1 MYKFINT
8 MYWFK
13 RKYQQIQRVIDF
25 LPIIWKGFDFDYI
38 CSIELFKKQLERQAS
53 FLESERALTL
63 EAQNNA
69 KKIRT
74 ALRLMDIVYDEKY
87 IDEVFTELTELYGE
101 SKMDFIST
109 GEESKFGGEKLYTL
123 KITNQSAINEIH
135 QEKINQERSEKIKLA
150 RIKQKRA
157 HKLLWDY
164 IEHNIQNWW
173 D

>member
-1 MYKFINT
+1 MWNNFTYF
-8 MYWFK
+8 FK

-38 CSIELFKKQLERQAS
+38 YSIELFKKQLERQAS

-63 EAQNNA
+63 EAHNNA

-123 KITNQSAINEIH
+123 KITNQNAINEIH
-135 QEKINQERSEKIKLA
+135 QEKINEQRGEKIKLA